1 MFRNRK
7 FYFCGAECSYYYLSG
22 LSLVDSSSC
31 VHIHTY
37 NIFHRFSVINSPQI
51 RHKLPTKSK
60 IFEIVV
66 KKFVKLKVAKC
77 TCLVSLFFFFLS
89 LSHINTKIWFLNAE
103 PINDTFF
110 MQLTSIVPNF
120 FELRTRWLPN
130 YCHWCCKY
138 IYSYL
143 LQIQVQLLVEGFFLG
158 WPFKG
163 CFLFGEIMI

>member
-77 TCLVSLFFFFLS
+77 TCLVSLFFSFS
-89 LSHINTKIWFLNAE
+89 LSHIR
-103 PINDTFF
+103 
-110 MQLTSIVPNF
+110 V
-120 FELRTRWLPN
+120 
-130 YCHWCCKY
+130 C
-138 IYSYL
+138 
-143 LQIQVQLLVEGFFLG
+143 QLLNFVGQRNWIMQKLIFKCWAYKWYIFYATYFNCSKFFRVEN
-158 WPFKG
+158 KVAT
-163 CFLFGEIMI
+163 

>member
-1 MFRNRK
+1 MVYYFQSKTIKKKEKKTSRLFRNRK
-7 FYFCGAECSYYYLSG
+7 FYFCGVSAECYYLSG

-77 TCLVSLFFFFLS
+77 TCLVSLS
-89 LSHINTKIWFLNAE
+89 LSYQHKNLIFKCWAYKWYIFYATYFNCSK
-103 PINDTFF
+103 FF
-110 MQLTSIVPNF
+110 
-120 FELRTRWLPN
+120 R
-130 YCHWCCKY
+130 
-138 IYSYL
+138 
-143 LQIQVQLLVEGFFLG
+143 VEN
-158 WPFKG
+158 KVAT
-163 CFLFGEIMI
+163 